1 MYNIANAKKI
11 IKALI
16 EAGASPTILPFLI
29 CQVAHETGDFDSRV
43 FRLNKNASGIMFI
56 NKPLKQKNASKGLA
70 YPSREGRYFYANFA
84 TLKDWAIDY
93 LRVIG
98 RTPQSAKNLTDYAN
112 KLRARGYYTDT
123 ASNYAKALESHRKQ
137 LIKAGLLSKPQTADL
152 GAGGIIAVLIVAVG
166 LFLIKSV

>member
-1 MYNIANAKKI
+1 MYNLSNAKKI
-11 IKALI
+11 ISALI
-16 EAGASPTILPFLI
+16 SAGASPAILPFLI

-43 FRLNKNASGIMFI
+43 LRQNNNASGIMWI
-56 NKPLKQKNASKGLA
+56 NKPLKQKNAKKGLA
-70 YPSREGRYFYANFA
+70 YPSREGRYFYAHFA

-112 KLRARGYYTDT
+112 KLRARGYYTDP
-123 ASNYAKALESHRKQ
+123 ADKYAKALESHRKK
-137 LIKAGLLSKPQTADL
+137 LIKAGLLSKPQTAS
-152 GAGGIIAVLIVAVG
+152 AGTGGLIAAVILAVG

>member
-1 MYNIANAKKI
+1 MYNISNAKKVI
-11 IKALI
+11 AALI
-16 EAGASPTILPFLI
+16 AAGASPTVLPFLI

-43 FRLNKNASGIMFI
+43 FRQNNNASGIMWI
-56 NKPLKQKNASKGLA
+56 NKPLKQKNAKKGLA
-70 YPSREGRYFYANFA
+70 YPSREGRYFYAHFA

-123 ASNYAKALESHRKQ
+123 STNYARALESHRKK
-137 LIKAGLLSKPQTADL
+137 LIKAGLLSKPQTGGSA
-152 GAGGIIAVLIVAVG
+152 GIIAVIAVIAVG
-166 LFLIKSV
+166 LLFI

>member
-1 MYNIANAKKI
+1 MYNISNAKKVI
-11 IKALI
+11 AALI
-16 EAGASPTILPFLI
+16 AAGASPTVLPFLI

-43 FRLNKNASGIMFI
+43 FRQNNNASGIMWI
-56 NKPLKQKNASKGLA
+56 NKPLKQKNAKKGLA
-70 YPSREGRYFYANFA
+70 YPSREGRYFYAHFA

-123 ASNYAKALESHRKQ
+123 ATNYARALESHRKK
-137 LIKAGLLSKPQTADL
+137 LIKAGLLSKPQTGGSA
-152 GAGGIIAVLIVAVG
+152 GIIAVIAVIAVG
-166 LFLIKSV
+166 LLFI

>member
-1 MYNIANAKKI
+1 MC
-11 IKALI
+11 IK
-16 EAGASPTILPFLI
+16 
-29 CQVAHETGDFDSRV
+29 
-43 FRLNKNASGIMFI
+43 
-56 NKPLKQKNASKGLA
+56 KPLKHKHASKGLA

-98 RTPQSAKNLTDYAN
+98 RTPQSAKSLTDYAN

-137 LIKAGLLSKPQTADL
+137 LIKAGLLSKPQTAS
-152 GAGGIIAVLIVAVG
+152 AGTGGLIAAVIFAVG